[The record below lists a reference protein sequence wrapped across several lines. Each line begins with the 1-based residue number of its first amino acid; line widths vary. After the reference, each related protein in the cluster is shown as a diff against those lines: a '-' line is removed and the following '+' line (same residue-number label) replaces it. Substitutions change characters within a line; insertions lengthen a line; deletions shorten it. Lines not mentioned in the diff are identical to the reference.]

1 MILDTVLP
9 RTQSTFQSFLQVFS
23 LPLRPNEEEMKIF
36 FFQMRDLPV
45 AADRV
50 KSAFSPSLG

>member
-1 MILDTVLP
+1 
-9 RTQSTFQSFLQVFS
+9 
-23 LPLRPNEEEMKIF
+23 MKRFIYL
-36 FFQMRDLPV
+36 FFQKRDLPV